1 MNFEKDFEK
10 LVELYHLI
18 QNETA
23 NLNNSESKLDQ
34 MCNDF
39 VKKHTIENE
48 ALKVD
53 MEVRKPRKKKRVQT
67 SPDSRFVDIEAI
79 EKSRGIKIASPVESE
94 DEEDQESEV
103 SCIIVKW

>member
-1 MNFEKDFEK
+1 MRSHVALLEEANRTVHEKNLIIRQLVKFIDEKD
-10 LVELYHLI
+10 VI
-18 QNETA
+18 IAQSRA
-23 NLNNSESKLDQ
+23 
-34 MCNDF
+34 
-39 VKKHTIENE
+39 ENE